1 MVRRRRGLSVGI
13 RGSYSLL
20 LRSRRAGRC
29 VQGLSGLDAKTYVIE
44 PDEDFVSMLMRYILS
59 SVSRPGPHDNM
70 A

>member
-1 MVRRRRGLSVGI
+1 MGI

-20 LRSRRAGRC
+20 LRSRRAGRRL
-29 VQGLSGLDAKTYVIE
+29 QGLSGLDVKTYVRE

-59 SVSRPGPHDNM
+59 WLSRPGPHDKM